1 MSKTAKFNLSVIMK
15 RAWVIYRKHNHQLSW
30 SDSLKQSWAIAK
42 GGEQTIDSV
51 YDKYYGW
58 AINYVKSFLH
68 DLTIAEEV
76 VNDAFVRIAGKLH
89 TFDSDKGKMKT
100 WLTRIMR
107 NACTDY
113 SRKNGLDLV
122 RTDGYV
128 NEDGAPAFEAS
139 STEADPVERME
150 LAKQITSAI
159 ANLKDREKRVVTMFY
174 FENRKQDEIGDLM
187 GMSVT
192 YVKQTLLRAKKSLK
206 EELKGAYEL
215 LG

>member
-1 MSKTAKFNLSVIMK
+1 MATKYNKSVIMK
-15 RAWVIYRKHNHQLSW
+15 RAWVIYRKHNHKLSW
-30 SDSLKQSWAIAK
+30 SDSMKQSWAIAK
-42 GGEQTIDSV
+42 GGEHTIDNV
-51 YDKYYGW
+51 YDKYYAW

-68 DLTIAEEV
+68 DLTVAEEV

-113 SRKNGLDLV
+113 SRKNGLNLV

-128 NEDGAPAFEAS
+128 NESGAPAFDAP
-139 STEADPVERME
+139 STDGDLVERNE

-174 FENRKQDEIGDLM
+174 FENRKQDEIGEVMD
-187 GMSVT
+187 MSVT
-192 YVKQTLLRAKKSLK
+192 YVKQTLLRAKKALK
-206 EELKGAYEL
+206 EQLQGAYDM